1 MTTSIH
7 EAFNLGQSIWLDYIS
22 RDLIASGGLQDWIN
36 KGVVGVTT
44 NPSIFE
50 NAIAKTK
57 DYDEEIASL
66 MKQLKENGSYTVSDS
81 MLSALQNDF
90 RAANP
95 SP

>member
-1 MTTSIH
+1 MQTSIH

-66 MKQLKENGSYTVSDS
+66 AKSGKS
-81 MLSALQNDF
+81 SA
-90 RAANP
+90 
-95 SP
+95 